1 MNGEKSFF
9 PGTGEDFSGSSSE
22 LVIRVARCI
31 TLLFEH
37 NYLSRISGTVEY
49 WRENNQNNVG
59 FALLPNQTADTEKEE
74 EEEEEEEEPML

>member
-1 MNGEKSFF
+1 M
-9 PGTGEDFSGSSSE
+9 
-22 LVIRVARCI
+22 CI

-49 WRENNQNNVG
+49 WRENNPNNVG

-74 EEEEEEEEPML
+74 EEEEEEPML